1 MELHRTRS
9 LLHDAPDI
17 DRRIILKDRFF
28 TGSSPDN
35 SGTCVQIDYT
45 LEAPSPHGNC
55 YYCASPDHEDT
66 PCPRRRADATRY
78 AATGRQLYP
87 PRGWTHFTCPDCGW
101 SSHHPTGAQ
110 ARLHHAEAR
119 RDCPGSPVIRNS
131 EFQISNL

>member
-17 DRRIILKDRFF
+17 DRRIILKDCRF

-55 YYCASPDHEDT
+55 CYCGVRLEREGIPYIDGLACDV
-66 PCPRRRADATRY
+66 CDA
-78 AATGRQLYP
+78 
-87 PRGWTHFTCPDCGW
+87 
-101 SSHHPTGAQ
+101 
-110 ARLHHAEAR
+110 
-119 RDCPGSPVIRNS
+119 RNV
-131 EFQISNL
+131 